1 MINYVY
7 FSKKSWSCVFPP
19 FTFSRIHCFRIFGPL
34 LYVFGKKGHIF
45 KVSRFSVFALLFV
58 KLMQHIWF
66 GIYQLYRQQIYWANF
81 VQKLKT
87 VRASIWY
94 LNSNMQNSMVLT
106 FVFDQKS
113 FLGKTQ
119 NCQFKLKF
127 DT

>member
-81 VQKLKT
+81 VQKLKI
-87 VRASIWY
+87 VR
-94 LNSNMQNSMVLT
+94 
-106 FVFDQKS
+106 S
-113 FLGKTQ
+113 FNLVS
-119 NCQFKLKF
+119 KF
-127 DT
+127 EYAEFNGANFRF